1 MWSNMS
7 FIKRP
12 KTSPKRERPTFIE
25 PLVLEKRQN
34 NLFDTMREYNM
45 RPAYSPPKIR
55 PLNKYSNKSLKLNNV
70 ESREKV
76 REAVE
81 KNREICIKFY
91 NESDFIEEIIIK
103 NGNIENNENLY
114 SIGTWERDNNYIWD
128 STEDKVEM
136 EGWLVNN
143 LMRFEYCIM
152 CLELPKDIY

>member
-1 MWSNMS
+1 MS
-7 FIKRP
+7 FVKRP
-12 KTSPKRERPTFIE
+12 KSSPKKTRPTFIE
-25 PLVLEKRQN
+25 PLILEKRPN

-55 PLNKYSNKSLKLNNV
+55 PLNKEYNKSLKLNNV

-76 REAVE
+76 REEVE
-81 KNREICIKFY
+81 KNKEICIKFY

-128 STEDKVEM
+128 STDDKVEM

-152 CLELPKDIY
+152 CLELPRDIY

>member
-7 FIKRP
+7 FVKRP
-12 KTSPKRERPTFIE
+12 KSSPKKTRPTFIE
-25 PLVLEKRQN
+25 PLVLETRTN

-45 RPAYSPPKIR
+45 RPPYSPPKIR
-55 PLNKYSNKSLKLNNV
+55 PLNKEYNKSLKLNNV

-76 REAVE
+76 REEVE
-81 KNREICIKFY
+81 KNKEICIKFY

-103 NGNIENNENLY
+103 NGNIDNNENLY

-128 STEDKVEM
+128 STDDKVEM

-152 CLELPKDIY
+152 CLELPRDIY

>member
-7 FIKRP
+7 FVKRP
-12 KTSPKRERPTFIE
+12 KSSPKKTRPTFIE
-25 PLVLEKRQN
+25 PLILEKRPN
-34 NLFDTMREYNM
+34 NLFDTMREYNT

-55 PLNKYSNKSLKLNNV
+55 PLNKEYNKSLKLNNV

-76 REAVE
+76 REEVE
-81 KNREICIKFY
+81 KNKEICIKFY

-128 STEDKVEM
+128 STDDKVEM

-152 CLELPKDIY
+152 CLELPRDIY

>member
-1 MWSNMS
+1 MWSSMS
-7 FIKRP
+7 FVKRP
-12 KTSPKRERPTFIE
+12 NSSPRRERPTFIE
-25 PLVLEKRQN
+25 PLVLEKRPN

-55 PLNKYSNKSLKLNNV
+55 PLNKECNKSLKLNNV

-81 KNREICIKFY
+81 KNKEICIKFY

-128 STEDKVEM
+128 SSDDKVEM

-152 CLELPKDIY
+152 CLELPRDIY

>member
-25 PLVLEKRQN
+25 PLVLEKRPN

-45 RPAYSPPKIR
+45 RSAYSPPKIR
-55 PLNKYSNKSLKLNNV
+55 PLNKDSNKSLKLNNV